1 MAGRLPPPPPRPP
14 RRGLPLPTYAIC
26 ENTGRHGRAFKWG
39 FPQNLAFMFAKFIY
53 AVRLDALFQFRC
65 LLRDDGII
73 VQSGRILASNLGRTI
88 TEEGSL

>member
-1 MAGRLPPPPPRPP
+1 MKTQAGMAE
-14 RRGLPLPTYAIC
+14 PL
-26 ENTGRHGRAFKWG
+26 NRG
-39 FPQNLAFMFAKFIY
+39 FPHILAFMFAKFIY